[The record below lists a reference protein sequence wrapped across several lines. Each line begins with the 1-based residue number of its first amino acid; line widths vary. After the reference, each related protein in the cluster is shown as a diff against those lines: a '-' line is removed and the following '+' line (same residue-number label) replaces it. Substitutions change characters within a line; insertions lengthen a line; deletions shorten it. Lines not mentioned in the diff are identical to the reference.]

1 MSGLRPVD
9 NQSKE
14 QNKDG
19 EETEEDKNNGDSV
32 EIAGKKGD
40 SISDGKSIKGAKKS
54 KVWYS
59 F

>member
-32 EIAGKKGD
+32 EIAGKKAD
-40 SISDGKSIKGAKKS
+40 SISDGKSIKAAKKS
-54 KVWYS
+54 KVW
-59 F
+59 